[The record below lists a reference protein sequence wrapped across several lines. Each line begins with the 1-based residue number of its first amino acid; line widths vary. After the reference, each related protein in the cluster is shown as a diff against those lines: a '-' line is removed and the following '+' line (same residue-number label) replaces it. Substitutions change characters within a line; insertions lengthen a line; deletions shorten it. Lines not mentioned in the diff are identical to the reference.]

1 VPDSDVGGG
10 DKVTKDKQ
18 GAGDPTGEPEP
29 GATGQSNG
37 DAYLTPSEAA
47 KCLHVSPNTIA
58 RWANEGRIP
67 CVVTLGG
74 HRRFRRRDIDAIA
87 REMSARGEALSES

>member
-1 VPDSDVGGG
+1 M
-10 DKVTKDKQ
+10 TKDKKTEANRQ
-18 GAGDPTGEPEP
+18 NKPEP
-29 GATGQSNG
+29 ATGQSSG

-47 KCLHVSPNTIA
+47 KRLHVSPNTIA

-74 HRRFRRRDIDAIA
+74 HRRFRPRDIDAVV
-87 REMSARGEALSES
+87 REMSARGEELLE

>member
-1 VPDSDVGGG
+1 L
-10 DKVTKDKQ
+10 DKMTKDENE
-18 GAGDPTGEPEP
+18 ADDPGEKPEPATGE
-29 GATGQSNG
+29 SRG

-47 KCLHVSPNTIA
+47 KRLHVSPNTIA

-74 HRRFRRRDIDAIA
+74 HRRFRPRDIDAVA
-87 REMSARGEALSES
+87 RQMSARGEELLE